1 MDQTILVHVKLW
13 VYSWF
18 WNDLLDFLWSLPA
31 AIMVTLKLIINSWLG
46 LWLLPKARK
55 LNKPN

>member
-55 LNKPN
+55 LNKAN

>member
-31 AIMVTLKLIINSWLG
+31 AIMVTLKLVINSWLG

>member
-13 VYSWF
+13 MYSWF

-55 LNKPN
+55 LNKAN

>member
-13 VYSWF
+13 MYSWF

-46 LWLLPKARK
+46 LWFLPKAII
-55 LNKPN
+55 LNKEN